1 MQKNMPISEQFAPIW
16 ERIKNLETWEIV
28 VEIPDDFTFNGYI
41 PYNIEIGEDN
51 KAKITLV
58 AASRD
63 EAIFKVLRWLEE
75 QKGRKN
81 W

>member
-1 MQKNMPISEQFAPIW
+1 MAVSESFRPLW
-16 ERIKNLETWEIV
+16 ERIKSLETWEII
-28 VEIPDDFTFNGYI
+28 VELPDNFTLNGTI

-51 KAKITLV
+51 RAKITLV

-63 EAIFKVLRWLEE
+63 EAIFKVLHWIEE
-75 QKGRKN
+75 QKGRKG